1 MTCRVRP
8 PRSSSNRQRQRPLE
22 KFGGRIGSSRPETG
36 SFLAI
41 PTAAQTEIRDSL
53 LPYPATATT
62 KKRRWFSQ
70 FDGRDRWIAL
80 AMVGIPTL
88 LHVAL
93 VWIPT
98 IASILL
104 SFTNWKGIRLSD
116 IEWVGLKNYHQIFT
130 VFHKNFYQALINN
143 TVLMIFLFIFPT
155 ALGIVL
161 AYLLDKDLRGT
172 RIYQAVFFTPV
183 VLSLAVVGFMW
194 KSVIYSP
201 DHGLATQL
209 LAGGAS
215 HDWLGNQSFLIP
227 FGDQYG
233 VSRNFVA
240 ILVAIAWRHTGY
252 IMVLYLAGL
261 KAVDPSLR
269 EASLLDGSNEWQTF
283 RHVIFPSLKPVNV
296 VVVVITVIEALRAF
310 DIIYVLDI
318 PRKTEVLSI
327 LTTNNLLG
335 EGGGNVGRGSAY
347 ATILF
352 ILCFGFV
359 IWYVTNHYRNTQ
371 EGADS

>member
-1 MTCRVRP
+1 ME
-8 PRSSSNRQRQRPLE
+8 L
-22 KFGGRIGSSRPETG
+22 SRG
-36 SFLAI
+36 VDSDI
-41 PTAAQTEIRDSL
+41 QDSL
-53 LPYPATATT
+53 KSYPAAPAN
-62 KKRRWFSQ
+62 KRSRWFSQ
-70 FDGRDRWIAL
+70 FDGRDKWIAL
-80 AMVGIPTL
+80 LMIGIPTL

-93 VWIPT
+93 VWFPT
-98 IASILL
+98 VSSILL
-104 SFTNWKGIRLSD
+104 SFTNWNGIRFSSM
-116 IEWVGLKNYHQIFT
+116 EWVGLKNYQQIFGAFQRNT
-130 VFHKNFYQALINN
+130 YQALLNN
-143 TVLMIFLFIFPT
+143 TVLMLFLFAGPT
-155 ALGIVL
+155 ALGILL
-161 AYLLDKDLRGT
+161 AYLLDKNIRGT

-183 VLSLAVVGFMW
+183 VLSLAVVGFIW
-194 KSVIYSP
+194 KSVIYST
-201 DHGLATQL
+201 DNGLATQL
-209 LAGGAS
+209 FGGGKS
-215 HDWLGNQSFLIP
+215 VDWLGNQSFLIP
-227 FGDQYG
+227 IGDYG
-233 VSRNFVA
+233 ISHNFAA

-269 EASLLDGSNEWQTF
+269 EAALLDGSSEWQTF
-283 RHVIFPSLKPVNV
+283 KNVIFPSLKPVNV
-296 VVVVITVIEALRAF
+296 VIVVITVIEALRAF
-310 DIIYVLDI
+310 DIIYVLNT